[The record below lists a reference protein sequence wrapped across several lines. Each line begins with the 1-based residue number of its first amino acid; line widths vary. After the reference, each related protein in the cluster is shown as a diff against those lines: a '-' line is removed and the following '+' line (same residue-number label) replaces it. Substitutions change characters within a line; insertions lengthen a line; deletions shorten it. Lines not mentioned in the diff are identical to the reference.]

1 MGGRVLT
8 SSKLTKVILHTSW
21 TSKCERSGPL
31 EHGRKCAVVGY
42 STRRGT
48 RHAGAWRDPSLFA
61 AAHRSHSAHGG
72 RISQLD
78 RSEETT
84 ALQ

>member
-8 SSKLTKVILHTSW
+8 SSKLTKVILLHTSW

-48 RHAGAWRDPSLFA
+48 RHAGAGHATPARGATHRFSRRPTA
-61 AAHRSHSAHGG
+61 ATAH
-72 RISQLD
+72 
-78 RSEETT
+78 T
-84 ALQ
+84 AGAYLS